1 MRAAI
6 VVENIELTTRN
17 WAAYELAICSQIFVQ
32 VGNGIELVQ
41 KMVFCRVRQNKC
53 RAKCETFFLSNP
65 VKKLFSD

>member
-53 RAKCETFFLSNP
+53 RAKGETFF
-65 VKKLFSD
+65 VKPCKKTIF